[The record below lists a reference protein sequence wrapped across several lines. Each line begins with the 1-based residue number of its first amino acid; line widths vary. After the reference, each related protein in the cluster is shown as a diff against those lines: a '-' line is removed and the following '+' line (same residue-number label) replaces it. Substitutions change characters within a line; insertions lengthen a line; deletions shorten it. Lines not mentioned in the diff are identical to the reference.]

1 MSGLPLDV
9 DESELTEFFKK
20 CGAIMIDPHSGQLK
34 IKVYRDESG
43 QPKGDARIC
52 YANIE
57 SVEMALEW
65 LNGSEIRAGFPVK
78 VE

>member
-1 MSGLPLDV
+1 
-9 DESELTEFFKK
+9 
-20 CGAIMIDPHSGQLK
+20 MIDPHSGQLK
-34 IKVYRDESG
+34 IKLYRDESG

-65 LNGSEIRAGFPVK
+65 LNGSEIRTGFLVK